1 MTAMA
6 YLFLFIFWTGAIML
20 KPRKNVAGKRR
31 IAKTAF
37 LKLRSFFQGNAA
49 ADEISDALGYI
60 RNTAILGRSRGL
72 SAQQLLTE
80 LAGIS
85 EKLKTVYEEMARHLS
100 MGEKDE
106 AEEVFTSA
114 VSLEISSGIARL
126 LSGWD
131 DIDPEDILET
141 VSVYQSLL
149 REKRITADKRK
160 NEILSDLIYIPVV
173 INCMLV
179 LINFIYISF
188 FIRQQE
194 SLFIL
199 YG

>member
-20 KPRKNVAGKRR
+20 KPRKNVAGKCRT
-31 IAKTAF
+31 AKTAF
-37 LKLRSFFQGNAA
+37 LKLRSFFQGNVA

-141 VSVYQSLL
+141 VGVYQSLL
-149 REKRITADKRK
+149 REERITADKRK

-173 INCMLV
+173 INCILV

-188 FIRQQE
+188 FIQQQE